1 MANYKLPKKIQD
13 QLAKL
18 PETGMGY
25 QKTTLTFSDGKVV
38 PDIMISNGQYFS
50 TNEDIDITKLTKI
63 TVKKNRYM

>member
-1 MANYKLPKKIQD
+1 MANYKLPPKIQD

-38 PDIMISNGQYFS
+38 PDIICRDIPGIFFFGNSHIVY
-50 TNEDIDITKLTKI
+50 NE
-63 TVKKNRYM
+63 